1 MKNKNIDMEDFDSEE
16 SIQSIIQ
23 HKALLFVDADP
34 NINNMV
40 KKLVILF
47 IKNHEYPIIMTENY
61 ETGVLIG
68 DRTKELI
75 EHIVKETKKLGEF
88 DLSLFTE
95 MIFRFVDENFY
106 YQYTEFCE
114 HVSSVDIKILQFEQ
128 GFYVE
133 RASIT
138 DEDWIEFVL
147 TVQSKSANG
156 SLYTPGGVIALFD
169 ERSITK
175 MNPNLTKN
183 PNLN

>member
-1 MKNKNIDMEDFDSEE
+1 MKNKNIDMEDFESEE
-16 SIQSIIQ
+16 SIQSINQ

-34 NINNMV
+34 DIDNMV

-47 IKNHEYPIIMTENY
+47 IKNQEYPIIMAENY
-61 ETGVLIG
+61 ETGILIG
-68 DRTKELI
+68 DGAKELI
-75 EHIVKETKKLGEF
+75 EDIVKETKKLEEF
-88 DLSLFTE
+88 NLSLFTE

-106 YQYTEFCE
+106 YRYTEFCE

-138 DEDWIEFVL
+138 DENWTEFVL

-169 ERSITK
+169 ESSVTK
-175 MNPNLTKN
+175 MYPDITKN